1 MCVYINKAFLQ
12 IQSWSLFV
20 VQEEHQLSLSGEQ
33 SKVAEVEERLQ
44 QQALREEQLVTSLE
58 NKLSGLSKTV
68 GDYERQHDQ
77 DKTTIQ

>member
-1 MCVYINKAFLQ
+1 M
-12 IQSWSLFV
+12 
-20 VQEEHQLSLSGEQ
+20 SLSMEQ
-33 SKVAEVEERLQ
+33 SKVTEAEERLQ

-58 NKLSGLSKTV
+58 SKLSGLSKTV

>member
-1 MCVYINKAFLQ
+1 M
-12 IQSWSLFV
+12 
-20 VQEEHQLSLSGEQ
+20 EQ
-33 SKVAEVEERLQ
+33 SKVTEAEERLQ

-68 GDYERQHDQ
+68 GEYERQHDQ

>member
-1 MCVYINKAFLQ
+1 MTDA
-12 IQSWSLFV
+12 
-20 VQEEHQLSLSGEQ
+20 
-33 SKVAEVEERLQ
+33 EERLQ

-77 DKTTIQ
+77 DKTMIQ

>member
-1 MCVYINKAFLQ
+1 M
-12 IQSWSLFV
+12 
-20 VQEEHQLSLSGEQ
+20 
-33 SKVAEVEERLQ
+33 AEAEERLQ
-44 QQALREEQLVTSLE
+44 QQALHEEQLVTSLE